1 MINIFSVNCALA
13 LVPYLSESL
22 ADFIERG
29 AAASRVVRQGGSGLI
44 IRSDG
49 RLVLRHQNH
58 EAALEVEGARHY
70 RATVEFRRLFYD
82 VKRLSDEVVFASI
95 GRSLLL
101 SHPQSSMWLDTG
113 ALSGLLSE
121 GYGRA
126 EGGHPLPDWLHTSAG
141 DGRLLISDQRS
152 GRWVLLGS
160 DHLSEME
167 RRLKSLEGSR
177 EPGPVASP
185 PTILIKGIVVHLQS
199 AFRLARA
206 LETFAE
212 SGQVEAYEEA
222 APDYYLRVARSV
234 EGMELADS
242 SLRVGVTARE
252 ARKWAEIIREE
263 LSRLQAEEI
272 ERGEIR
278 TLFVKGGGGC
288 WVLQAGDEVFVA
300 DESLARLASSGVEAQ
315 SHAEARPAI
324 GRVDGFTMFLEEKTG
339 GCVALTGDELER
351 LVETLP

>member
-1 MINIFSVNCALA
+1 MINIFSVNCGLALA
-13 LVPYLSESL
+13 PYLSESF

-29 AAASRVVRQGGSGLI
+29 DAASRVVRQGGSGLI

-49 RLVLRHQNH
+49 RLVLRHQNR
-58 EAALEVEGARHY
+58 EAALEVEGASHY

-82 VKRLSDEVVFASI
+82 VKRLSDEVVFANI

-101 SHPQSSMWLDTG
+101 SHPQSAMWLDAG
-113 ALSGLLSE
+113 AVSGLLSA
-121 GYGRA
+121 GRGRA
-126 EGGHPLPDWLHTSAG
+126 GGGGGSSLPAWLHASAG

-160 DHLSEME
+160 DHLSEMQ
-167 RRLKSLEGSR
+167 RRLESLEGAG
-177 EPGPVASP
+177 EPGPVTAP
-185 PTILIKGIVVHLQS
+185 PTIILKGVVIHLQS

-212 SGQVEAYEEA
+212 SGRVEAYEDA
-222 APDYYLRVARSV
+222 APEYHLRVARSV

-242 SLRVGVTARE
+242 STRVGITARE
-252 ARKWAEIIREE
+252 ARKWADIIREE
-263 LSRLQAEEI
+263 LSRLQAEEV

-278 TLFVKGGGGC
+278 TLFVKGGGGR
-288 WVLQAGDEVFVA
+288 WVLQAGDEVFVTE
-300 DESLARLASSGVEAQ
+300 ESLARLASSDTDPRD
-315 SHAEARPAI
+315 HANARPPL

-339 GCVALTGDELER
+339 GCVALTREEVER
-351 LVETLP
+351 LSG